1 MTRQNRKS
9 LTVIATILVTA
20 VLLSL
25 LLNLGMGLVQKKLHP
40 IEYKQYVEKHSKE
53 YGVPEYVIFAII
65 NVESGF
71 DPRAM
76 SSVGALGLMQ
86 MMPTTFT
93 WLSSFEHLDENLPAD
108 DLYDPEVSIRYGT
121 YYLKYLFE
129 KFYNWNTV
137 FAAYN
142 GGEGNVA
149 KWLKNPEYADG
160 EGNLKDI
167 PFSETKSY
175 VKKVNSAIE
184 VYKKIYYENNEG
196 VQA

>member
-9 LTVIATILVTA
+9 LTVVATILVTA

-25 LLNLGMGLVQKKLHP
+25 LLNLGMGLVQKALHP
-40 IEYKQYVEKHSKE
+40 IEYKQYVEKYSKE

-149 KWLKNPEYADG
+149 KWLEDG
-160 EGNLKDI
+160 RYSDGHGGLASI
-167 PFSETKSY
+167 PFEETEKY
-175 VKKVNSAIE
+175 VEKVNDNIE
-184 VYKKIYYENNEG
+184 YYKDTYYNHPEG
-196 VQA
+196 KQ